1 MFGIPNSLSITPN
14 KPKLPTANIGLLL
27 LSQSSEFRERVSIRS
42 VLWTVGP
49 LGVTDLVCKGWG
61 SEIDSTSNGFNKGI
75 DPVARKL
82 TLTTLPCVVDSGRR
96 HRAHG

>member
-42 VLWTVGP
+42 VLRTGGP

-61 SEIDSTSNGFNKGI
+61 SDSTSNGFNKGI
-75 DPVARKL
+75 DPVAGKL
-82 TLTTLPCVVDSGRR
+82 TLTTLSCVVDSGRR